1 MGQSVPSSP
10 HSNMLPAL
18 LVLLAAPG
26 LHGLCLVNKCSSYWS
41 GAKSSLLSNSS
52 CAVIF
57 DENCCKSSDTYHV
70 VKKGEEGKL
79 CSTTSSFN
87 PLSSCK
93 APGLKDDIESLLVM
107 PGCKLEVWDKSDGLE
122 DAKKEESKGFNQGD
136 YKDQVDRYDRNKLV
150 FTARG
155 DAHWVEEINDDFDD
169 MDEDI
174 ESYRCTC

>member
-1 MGQSVPSSP
+1 MG
-10 HSNMLPAL
+10 
-18 LVLLAAPG
+18 
-26 LHGLCLVNKCSSYWS
+26 
-41 GAKSSLLSNSS
+41 LSNSS

-93 APGLKDDIESLLVM
+93 AP
-107 PGCKLEVWDKSDGLE
+107 GLE

-174 ESYRCTC
+174 